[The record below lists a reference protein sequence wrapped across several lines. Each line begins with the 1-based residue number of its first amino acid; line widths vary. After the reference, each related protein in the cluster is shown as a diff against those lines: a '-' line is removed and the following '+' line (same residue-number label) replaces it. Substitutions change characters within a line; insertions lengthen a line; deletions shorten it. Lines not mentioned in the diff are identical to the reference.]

1 MTDLYKFWKGF
12 LEWILS
18 DFRGGFYCIFFF
30 FVILKSLLVKHGS
43 SFGSQIKHF
52 PEENIFTFSQ
62 NQDL

>member
-1 MTDLYKFWKGF
+1 MMTDLYKFWKGF

-18 DFRGGFYCIFFF
+18 EFRGGFNCIFF
-30 FVILKSLLVKHGS
+30 VKLKSLLINHGS

-52 PEENIFTFSQ
+52 PEENIVTFSQ